1 VVVAIAIAVT
11 LGTLQ
16 LSTTDSAGVQ
26 WIVTDVKGWRT
37 PGVRAE
43 YQSRQADH
51 GGWASPVYLEPM
63 PLTITGLIAAP
74 STSARD
80 AAIEQLIAAD
90 ALTDTTLTVA
100 ETIPKQVTVRRSGE
114 PLIELVGATG
124 ARYSVLVT
132 AADPR
137 RYSTVLQSQSTGLP
151 SVPGGLTLPLT
162 MPITISTTSTGG
174 GFTLSNAGSIATRP
188 IFTLVGPAASPVITA
203 TRPDGTIFQ
212 LAYSQTLGAGD
223 TLVIDTGAHSVMLNG
238 SVSRRPFV
246 SAQPY
251 WPEILPG
258 SSLSVRWT
266 ASAYDPAALLTGT
279 CRSAWM

>member
-1 VVVAIAIAVT
+1 MAVAIT

-16 LSTTDSAGVQ
+16 LSNTDSAGVQ
-26 WIVTDVKGWRT
+26 WTVTNLKGWHSA
-37 PGVRAE
+37 GVRAG
-43 YQSRQADH
+43 YQPRQSDH
-51 GGWASPVYLEPM
+51 GGWASPVYLDSRP
-63 PLTITGLIAAP
+63 ITVEGLLSAP

-90 ALTDTTLTVA
+90 SLTDTTLSVA
-100 ETIPKQVTVRRSGE
+100 EAIPKQATVRRSGE
-114 PLIELVGATG
+114 LLIELVNEYSAT
-124 ARYSVLVT
+124 YSALVT

-137 RYSTVLQSQSTGLP
+137 RYSTTLQSQSTGLP
-151 SVPGGLTLPLT
+151 SVTGGLTLPIT

-174 GFTLSNAGSIATRP
+174 GFTLTNAGTIATRP
-188 IFTLVGPAASPVITA
+188 TFTLTGPAALPVITA
-203 TRPDGTIFQ
+203 TRPDGSISQ
-212 LAYSQTLGAGD
+212 LAYSESLGAGD
-223 TLVIDTGAHSVMLNG
+223 TLVIDTAAHSVILNG
-238 SVSRRPFV
+238 TVSRRPFI

-251 WPEILPG
+251 WPEIAPG